1 MKPSDMRHVYGPVP
15 SRRLG
20 RSLGIDLVPFKVC
33 TYDCIYCQLGRTT
46 DLTLERKAYVT
57 AENIMAELAPILT
70 AADRPDYISLAG
82 SGEPT
87 LNSAIGEVIRRIKQ
101 QTEIPVAVLTNGAL
115 LWMAEVQQALL
126 AADLV
131 LPSLDAGDDGLFQK
145 INRPHQALS
154 FERMIDGL
162 AAFTRR
168 FAGAVWLEVLL
179 LKGMTGTAA
188 EAWREVWQI
197 YRLPVVVIPTNRPCI
212 RKTAPDR
219 VHAGADA
226 KWAAIVEE
234 VRRVHQAGRPVLVG
248 TRSVRA
254 SERLSELL
262 TDAGLEHDVLNAV
275 RHREEAQIIA
285 GAGAPAKITVA
296 TNMAGRGTDIKL
308 GEGVAERGGLH
319 VVASE
324 RHESGRIDRQLFGR
338 SARQGDPG
346 SAVAIVSLDD
356 ELVRRHAP
364 HVAAALRRRHGH
376 RTIEISG
383 PMTRRVF
390 DLAQRKAERQSLRQ
404 RKGVLRTD
412 DWLDE
417 YLGFTASTG

>member
-145 INRPHQALS
+145 INRPHEALS
-154 FERMIDGL
+154 FERMVDGL

-188 EAWREVWQI
+188 EVEKIAAYVNRINPARVQLNTVCRPPAETMASPLSSGQLHALAALFAV
-197 YRLPVVVIPTNRPCI
+197 PVDIVSYDDTATVTVSTAENVQETDILAMLERRPC
-212 RKTAPDR
+212 TADDVAR
-219 VHAGADA
+219 GLGIHVNEALKHL
-226 KWAAIVEE
+226 AALVT
-234 VRRVHQAGRPVLVG
+234 AGRL
-248 TRSVRA
+248 
-254 SERLSELL
+254 
-262 TDAGLEHDVLNAV
+262 
-275 RHREEAQIIA
+275 
-285 GAGAPAKITVA
+285 A
-296 TNMAGRGTDIKL
+296 TQTNAGRNFYTTT
-308 GEGVAERGGLH
+308 EE
-319 VVASE
+319 
-324 RHESGRIDRQLFGR
+324 HEC
-338 SARQGDPG
+338 
-346 SAVAIVSLDD
+346 
-356 ELVRRHAP
+356 
-364 HVAAALRRRHGH
+364 
-376 RTIEISG
+376 
-383 PMTRRVF
+383 
-390 DLAQRKAERQSLRQ
+390 
-404 RKGVLRTD
+404 
-412 DWLDE
+412 
-417 YLGFTASTG
+417 